1 MRAREIPAQ
10 EDWKALVQRWIMGWK
25 GILIKVVLTDGYREQ
40 RTKPKGSWGKKVQG
54 MGMGMLDLILKMSSE
69 WQEEWGCAQQCIA
82 RLGFTATGD
91 CRDAELRRS
100 EKNAWAL

>member
-1 MRAREIPAQ
+1 MLEGRQFCASRAKETPAQ
-10 EDWKALVQRWIMGWK
+10 EDWKAFVQRWIKGWK

-40 RTKPKGSWGKKVQG
+40 RAKPKGGWGKKAQG

-69 WQEEWGCAQQCIA
+69 WQEEWGCAQQSIA

-91 CRDAELRRS
+91 C
-100 EKNAWAL
+100 

>member
-1 MRAREIPAQ
+1 MEGNIN
-10 EDWKALVQRWIMGWK
+10 KSG
-25 GILIKVVLTDGYREQ
+25 TDRYREQ

-54 MGMGMLDLILKMSSE
+54 MGMGMGMLDLILKMSSE
-69 WQEEWGCAQQCIA
+69 WQKEWGCAQQCIA

-91 CRDAELRRS
+91 CQDAELRRS